1 MEKLNKAIEFASIK
15 HANQKRKGTTIPYI
29 VHPIEVMQILREN
42 GASENAQIAGVLHD
56 TIEDTATTYAEIKEL
71 FGADIANMVGM
82 ESEKKGI
89 PYRERKYEHMK
100 RLKDCGTREEKMVNC
115 ADKLSNLR
123 SIYIDIKTNGDSTW
137 QKFNAPKEDI
147 CWYYGLSIKCFEEIR
162 DTKMY
167 KELCLYF
174 EKVFNQK
181 VEQQTSASEIYYDTF
196 YKEPIMDLSKF
207 KNWLEILI

>member
-137 QKFNAPKEDI
+137 QKFNAPKEAI
-147 CWYYGLSIKCFEEIR
+147 CWYYGLSIKCFEEIC